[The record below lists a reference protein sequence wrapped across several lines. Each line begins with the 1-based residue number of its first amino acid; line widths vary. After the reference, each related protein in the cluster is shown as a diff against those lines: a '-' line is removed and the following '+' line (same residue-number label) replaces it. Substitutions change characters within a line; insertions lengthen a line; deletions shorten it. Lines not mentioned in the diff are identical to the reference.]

1 MATRSDS
8 FNLLGLDFQDAK
20 ASLKSYLSSQATLK
34 DYNFDGSVL
43 STILDVLAYNTHYQA
58 FYANMVA
65 NEAFLDSAT
74 LRSSVVSHAKTLG
87 YVPSSIR
94 ASKAVLNIPAPAASD
109 NTYLSRG
116 TEFIGVAGDGTQY
129 RFSLVDTVYANGDT
143 EAFESVQI
151 YEGTLRRISYIYDS
165 NRKNGTLLTIPNN
178 KADTSTVRVRVQASP
193 TDTTGSSDVWSYTTN
208 YINLTSTSKV
218 FFLQEK
224 ELGIYEVFFGDNFLG
239 AKPADGS
246 LITIEYLETNGE
258 AANGIS
264 SFTTAVSGLGTIE
277 TVSVSS
283 GGASPESSSRIKFLA
298 PRFYQSQSRAV
309 TESDY
314 VAKVYREYPNTDSVI
329 VYGGETV
336 TPPQYGKVFIAVKP
350 VSGNVLSTDD
360 KTTLVNTLK
369 ENSSVVSI
377 TPVIIDPDYIDVI
390 VDSLVTFDPSRTTL
404 QIGTLKALVVSY
416 IFNYSSTTLESFGS
430 NLYLSKLTQGI
441 NNLDTSI
448 LGNQTSLRLRKS
460 VPVATIAA
468 FRGLEID
475 FKNPLYSPHEGH
487 TPDFSPSDTRESVV
501 TSSTFSH
508 VNMDNTLVSN
518 VLVSDDGKGNLNLV
532 TFDDEGMMKMVM
544 MKIGT
549 VDYDRG
555 LVTLSGRFRPVANTN
570 FISVTVKPR
579 NQDLFVFE
587 NKILRV
593 SRGYSDS
600 VAVSLTTQTARK
612 SMIRG

>member
-258 AANGIS
+258 AGNGIS

-377 TPVIIDPDYIDVI
+377 TPVIIDPDYIDII

>member
-143 EAFESVQI
+143 EEFESVQI

-165 NRKNGTLLTIPNN
+165 NRKTGTLLTIPNN

-193 TDTTGSSDVWSYTTN
+193 TDTTGSSAVWSYTTN

-309 TESDY
+309 TEDDY
-314 VAKVYREYPNTDSVI
+314 TAKVYKEYPNADSVV
-329 VYGGETV
+329 VYGGETIN
-336 TPPQYGKVFIAVKP
+336 PPQYGKVFIAVKP
-350 VSGNVLSTDD
+350 ISGSILTTDE
-360 KTTLVNTLK
+360 KTTLVKTLRTS
-369 ENSSVVSI
+369 SSVV
-377 TPVIIDPDYIDVI
+377 TIIPEIVDPDYIDLVF
-390 VDSLVTFDPSRTTL
+390 DSVVTYDPSATALTV
-404 QIGTLKALVVSY
+404 GTLKALTVSY
-416 IFNYSSTTLESFGS
+416 ILNYSSTVLESFGA
-430 NLYLSKLTQGI
+430 NLYLSKLTQGV
-441 NNLDTSI
+441 NNLDPSI
-448 LGNQTSLRLRKS
+448 LGNQTRVKIRKS
-460 VPVATIAA
+460 VNLSKLVAGKGVEIA
-468 FRGLEID
+468 
-475 FKNPLYSPHEGH
+475 FKNPMYHPHDGH
-487 TPDFSPSDTRESVV
+487 VSII
-501 TSSTFSH
+501 SSSSFSH
-508 VNMDNTLVSN
+508 
-518 VLVSDDGKGNLNLV
+518 LNEAGV
-532 TFDDEGMMKMVM
+532 V
-544 MKIGT
+544 
-549 VDYDRG
+549 VD
-555 LVTLSGRFRPVANTN
+555 
-570 FISVTVKPR
+570 SVTVADNGYGKLKLIGAEGETVMSNIGVIDYEQGSVRFNTKFSPITSSVFFVLTAEPR
-579 NQDLFVFE
+579 NLDVFVFE

-593 SRGYSDS
+593 NRGYSDS
-600 VAVSLTTQTARK
+600 VKVNFITQTNRK
-612 SMIRG
+612 QNLR

>member
-65 NEAFLDSAT
+65 NEAFLDSAA

-94 ASKAVLNIPAPAASD
+94 AAKAVLNIPASAASD

-116 TEFIGVAGDGTQY
+116 TEFVGVVGDGTQY
-129 RFSLVDTVYANGDT
+129 RFSLLDTVYANGET
-143 EAFESVQI
+143 ETFEDVQI

-178 KADTSTVRVRVQASP
+178 KADTSTLRVRVQASP
-193 TDTTGSSDVWSYTTN
+193 TDSTGSTDVWSYSTN
-208 YINLTSTSKV
+208 YINLTTTSKV

-224 ELGIYEVFFGDNFLG
+224 ELGVYEVFFGDNFLG
-239 AKPADGS
+239 AKPTDGS
-246 LITIEYLETNGE
+246 LVTIEYLETNGE

-264 SFTTAVSGLGTIE
+264 SFSSAISGLGTVE
-277 TVSVSS
+277 TVSASS
-283 GGASPESSSRIKFLA
+283 GGASPESFSRIKFLA

-314 VAKVYREYPNTDSVI
+314 IAKVYKEYPNTDSVI
-329 VYGGETV
+329 VYGGETI

-360 KTTLVNTLK
+360 KTSLVNTLK
-369 ENSSVVSI
+369 ETSSVVSI
-377 TPVIIDPDYIDVI
+377 TPVIVDPDYFDVI
-390 VDSLVTFDPSRTTL
+390 VNSLITFDPSRTTL
-404 QIGTLKALVVSY
+404 QIGTLKAFVVSY
-416 IFNYSSTTLESFGS
+416 VFNYSSTSLESFGS

-487 TPDFSPSDTRESVV
+487 TPDFSPNDTSESVV

-508 VNMDNTLVSN
+508 MNMDNTMVSN
-518 VLVSDDGKGNLNLV
+518 VLVSDDGRGNLNLIK
-532 TFDDEGMMKMVM
+532 FDDVGMMKMVM

-549 VDYDRG
+549 VNYDKG
-555 LVTLSGRFRPVANTN
+555 LVTLSGKFRPVTNTN
-570 FISVTVKPR
+570 FFSITVKPK

-593 SRGYSDS
+593 SRGYYDS
-600 VAVSLTTQTARK
+600 VTVSLTTQTARK

>member
-258 AANGIS
+258 AGNGIS

-350 VSGNVLSTDD
+350 VSGNVLSTED

-508 VNMDNTLVSN
+508 ANMDNTLVSN